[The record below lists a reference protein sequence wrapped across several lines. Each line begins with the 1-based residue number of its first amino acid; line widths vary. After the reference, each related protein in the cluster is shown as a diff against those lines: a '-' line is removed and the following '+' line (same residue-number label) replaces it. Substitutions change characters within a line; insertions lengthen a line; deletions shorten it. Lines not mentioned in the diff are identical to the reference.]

1 MKIPLQRCEA
11 RKRVLSVLGCQRR
24 RRRTAPQR
32 LQLHCTV
39 AKQRAERCWRGGGS
53 ALFRLHGI
61 PVFFPLRRRHRVRLV
76 GVRVW
81 RSCGITQRGSA
92 CQSEAHGRGHE
103 SRRAVAASA
112 PAAMTTLCAARGA
125 DCPLENGTTRAAAGT
140 FSFPA
145 VSGAVLVPAGF
156 APQPPPYMRGTQLV
170 GQHGCGRTMSS
181 ARPPGCTGVSYN
193 TKSFRRFD
201 RRIRAAGET
210 NPTCRGSPRLLKS

>member
-1 MKIPLQRCEA
+1 M
-11 RKRVLSVLGCQRR
+11 
-24 RRRTAPQR
+24 R
-32 LQLHCTV
+32 LYCTV

-61 PVFFPLRRRHRVRLV
+61 PVFFPLRRRHCVRLV

-92 CQSEAHGRGHE
+92 CQSEAHGRGQE

>member
-1 MKIPLQRCEA
+1 MRSKKESAVSTRLSEA
-11 RKRVLSVLGCQRR
+11 P
-24 RRRTAPQR
+24 TA
-32 LQLHCTV
+32 HSST
-39 AKQRAERCWRGGGS
+39 AIA
-53 ALFRLHGI
+53 AALHGGKAARGA
-61 PVFFPLRRRHRVRLV
+61 LLAR
-76 GVRVW
+76 W
-81 RSCGITQRGSA
+81 WQRTLQAPRDPCIFSAASPTLCAARWSA
-92 CQSEAHGRGHE
+92 CMAQLRYHTERQRVSERGTWAR
-103 SRRAVAASA
+103 SREQTRVAASA

-181 ARPPGCTGVSYN
+181 ARPRGCTGVSYN

-201 RRIRAAGET
+201 RRIRTAGET